1 MADEVAKVLRIA
13 AVTPFERCDVVV
25 GAATGERDVTTK
37 ITGYQNT
44 PVQVGTDKTV
54 SRTRDGAAS
63 TAEAAGKPANSVQ
76 ITDQARQLAALEQ
89 TVNSLPVVNEAKV
102 AQTRQAIED
111 GSYQVAP
118 DRIAD
123 KLLRMD
129 RELGAAQK

>member
-25 GAATGERDVTTK
+25 VAATGELDVTTK

-44 PVQVGTDKTV
+44 PVQVGTDKSV
-54 SRTRDGAAS
+54 SRARDGAANA
-63 TAEAAGKPANSVQ
+63 TEVAGKPANPVR
-76 ITDQARQLAALEQ
+76 ITDQARTLAALEQ

-102 AQTRQAIED
+102 ARIRQAIED
-111 GSYQVAP
+111 GSYQVVP
-118 DRIAD
+118 ERIAD

-129 RELGAAQK
+129 RDLGAV